1 MDVSAQTLREV
12 EFREKLRGYHPDDV
26 DEFLERVA
34 AGIEFLQDKLRQ
46 ATERA
51 QRAEARAADGTAGDD
66 ALKRTLVLAQRTAEM
81 AVQEARQEADRIAA
95 AARAEGNAVVAQA
108 EELARRTIEDTQ
120 GGIRAELD
128 QLEGARDRLRADISA
143 LERHL
148 DDERNRLRSSLA
160 DALHAVDEHLTPAP
174 PAPPVSDVEIPP
186 MRVPTAGPLPELDLE
201 TLAAFAPLEPPAEV
215 AHADADEGRTTQDDI
230 EIGIAHTVTG
240 PVDPWPAPDVP
251 AASPRVENRGHDVPP
266 APVFDELAELTD
278 PEPFDAAEPEPV
290 AHTASDLFEP
300 PAPPDAGADQ
310 EAPAPGPEGEED
322 DPFIAE
328 LRRAIT
334 DTEPLGPRE
343 DDDGSAVDHGDQLVH
358 GDVLD
363 SSRLG
368 SLLRRRR

>member
-1 MDVSAQTLREV
+1 
-12 EFREKLRGYHPDDV
+12 
-26 DEFLERVA
+26 
-34 AGIEFLQDKLRQ
+34 
-46 ATERA
+46 
-51 QRAEARAADGTAGDD
+51 
-66 ALKRTLVLAQRTAEM
+66 
-81 AVQEARQEADRIAA
+81 
-95 AARAEGNAVVAQA
+95 
-108 EELARRTIEDTQ
+108 
-120 GGIRAELD
+120 
-128 QLEGARDRLRADISA
+128 
-143 LERHL
+143 
-148 DDERNRLRSSLA
+148 
-160 DALHAVDEHLTPAP
+160 
-174 PAPPVSDVEIPP
+174 
-186 MRVPTAGPLPELDLE
+186 
-201 TLAAFAPLEPPAEV
+201 
-215 AHADADEGRTTQDDI
+215 
-230 EIGIAHTVTG
+230 
-240 PVDPWPAPDVP
+240 
-251 AASPRVENRGHDVPP
+251 
-266 APVFDELAELTD
+266 VFDELAELTD